1 MVIYALKGI
10 IVTMDHKGVIFDG
23 VVIIDSDSGL
33 IIDIGKSDIIK
44 EHKPEIIIG
53 DKNSIVMPGLI
64 NTHTHSPMS
73 ILRGLVSNISGFRW
87 LKRVWKIEGMLKP
100 SDVYMGSLMSIVCM
114 VKSGTTT
121 FADHYFY
128 AEEIAKA
135 VEEAGIRA
143 VIAKTVIEYSEYA
156 PKHNLK
162 DSVSFAIR
170 YHGKA
175 DGRILTMIGV
185 HSIYSCSLETVKEA
199 IEYSKVHDKPIHI
212 HLAESRDEIKY
223 VQGKYGTTP
232 IKLAEKI
239 GLLKVKPLIA
249 HAAYVGSE
257 EIPLLA
263 KYQVKVAYAPFTKM
277 RGGQEIAPVVEM
289 LEAGVEVSLATDG
302 PLSSGDLDMF
312 KEMKFM
318 LAAQNYR
325 YSSPS
330 ALEPKEVIKAA
341 TINAAKNLGLDRRI
355 GSIREG
361 KVADIIVLKPDPFKV
376 MPITDIYYTIVYS
389 LCSSDVDTVFIN
401 GKPVMMHR
409 KILTVNE
416 KNILRNTLLA
426 AERLRSSL

>member
-1 MVIYALKGI
+1 
-10 IVTMDHKGVIFDG
+10 
-23 VVIIDSDSGL
+23 
-33 IIDIGKSDIIK
+33 
-44 EHKPEIIIG
+44 
-53 DKNSIVMPGLI
+53 
-64 NTHTHSPMS
+64 MS

-277 RGGQEIAPVVEM
+277 KGGQEIAPVVEM
-289 LEAGVEVSLATDG
+289 LEAGVKVSLATDG

-341 TINAAKNLGLDRRI
+341 TINAAKNLGLDRRV